1 MGFFDFLSKDK
12 KNKGSKNIAKDRL
25 KLVLVHDRASMSPEI
40 MEALRRELI
49 QVISKY
55 VDVDSNNIE
64 VEINNQN
71 NQATL
76 VANIPINQIKRSRN
90 VWVLQKKT

>member
-1 MGFFDFLSKDK
+1 MGFFDFLGGNK

-25 KLVLVHDRASMSPEI
+25 KLVLVHDRASMSPEV

-49 QVISKY
+49 EVISKY
-55 VDVDSNNIE
+55 VDVDNNNIE
-64 VEINNQN
+64 VELNDNN

-76 VANIPINQIKRSRN
+76 VANIPINQIKRNRN
-90 VWVLQKKT
+90 V

>member
-1 MGFFDFLSKDK
+1 MGFFDFFIRNK
-12 KNKGSKNIAKDRL
+12 KSKGSKDIAKDRL

-49 QVISKY
+49 EVISKY
-55 VDVDSNNIE
+55 VDVDSSNIE
-64 VEINNQN
+64 VELNNHN

-90 VWVLQKKT
+90 V

>member
-1 MGFFDFLSKDK
+1 MGFFDFLSKNK
-12 KNKGSKNIAKDRL
+12 KNTGSKNIAKDRL
-25 KLVLVHDRASMSPEI
+25 KLVLVHDRASMSPEV
-40 MEALRRELI
+40 MEALRKELI

-64 VEINNQN
+64 VELNDNN

-90 VWVLQKKT
+90 V

>member
-1 MGFFDFLSKDK
+1 MGFFDFFSKNK
-12 KNKGSKNIAKDRL
+12 KNTGSKNIAKDRL
-25 KLVLVHDRASMSPEI
+25 KLVLVHDRASMSPEV
-40 MEALRRELI
+40 MEALRKELI

-64 VEINNQN
+64 VELNDNN

-90 VWVLQKKT
+90 VWIL

>member
-12 KNKGSKNIAKDRL
+12 KSKGSKNMAKDRL
-25 KLVLVHDRASMSPEI
+25 KLVLVHDRASMSPEV

-64 VEINNQN
+64 VELNDNN

-76 VANIPINQIKRSRN
+76 VANIPISQIKRKRD
-90 VWVLQKKT
+90 V

>member
-1 MGFFDFLSKDK
+1 MGFFDFLSGNK

-25 KLVLVHDRASMSPEI
+25 KLVLVHDRASMSPEV

-64 VEINNQN
+64 VELNDNN

-76 VANIPINQIKRSRN
+76 VANIPINQIKRNRN
-90 VWVLQKKT
+90 V

>member
-1 MGFFDFLSKDK
+1 MGFLDFLLKDSKS
-12 KNKGSKNIAKDRL
+12 KGSKNVAKDWL
-25 KLVLVHDRASMSPEI
+25 KLVLVHDRASMSPEV

-55 VDVDSNNIE
+55 VDVDNNNIE
-64 VEINNQN
+64 VELNDYN

-76 VANIPINQIKRSRN
+76 VANIPINQIKRRRDA
-90 VWVLQKKT
+90 

>member
-40 MEALRRELI
+40 MEALRKELI

-55 VDVDSNNIE
+55 VDVDSGNID

-76 VANIPINQIKRSRN
+76 VANIPINQIKRSKN
-90 VWVLQKKT
+90 VWFL

>member
-1 MGFFDFLSKDK
+1 MGFFDFFSKNK
-12 KNKGSKNIAKDRL
+12 KNTGSKNIAKDRL
-25 KLVLVHDRASMSPEI
+25 KLVLVHDRASMSPEV
-40 MEALRRELI
+40 MEALRKELI

-64 VEINNQN
+64 VELNDNN

-90 VWVLQKKT
+90 V

>member
-1 MGFFDFLSKDK
+1 MGFFDFLTKDNK
-12 KNKGSKNIAKDRL
+12 QKGSKNIAKDRL

-40 MEALRRELI
+40 MEALRKELI

-55 VDVDSNNIE
+55 VDVDKNNIE
-64 VEINNQN
+64 VELNDHN

-76 VANIPINQIKRSRN
+76 VANIPINKIKRNRN
-90 VWVLQKKT
+90 D

>member
-1 MGFFDFLSKDK
+1 MGFFGFLGGNK

-25 KLVLVHDRASMSPEI
+25 KLVLVHDRASMSPEV

-49 QVISKY
+49 EVISKY
-55 VDVDSNNIE
+55 VDVDNNNIE
-64 VEINNQN
+64 VELNDNN

-76 VANIPINQIKRSRN
+76 VANIPINQIKRNRN
-90 VWVLQKKT
+90 VWIL

>member
-1 MGFFDFLSKDK
+1 MGFLDFLLKDSKS
-12 KNKGSKNIAKDRL
+12 KGSKNVAKDRL
-25 KLVLVHDRASMSPEI
+25 KLVLVHDRASMSPEV

-55 VDVDSNNIE
+55 VDVDNNNIE
-64 VEINNQN
+64 VELNDYN

-76 VANIPINQIKRSRN
+76 VANIPINQIKRRRDA
-90 VWVLQKKT
+90 

>member
-90 VWVLQKKT
+90 V

>member
-1 MGFFDFLSKDK
+1 MLDLIQRLFGKDSSRSKD
-12 KNKGSKNIAKDRL
+12 IAKERL
-25 KLVLVHDRASMSPEI
+25 RLVLVHDRASMSPEV

-55 VDVDSNNIE
+55 VDVDNNNIE
-64 VEINNQN
+64 VELNDYN

-76 VANIPINQIKRSRN
+76 VANIPINQIKRRRDA
-90 VWVLQKKT
+90 

>member
-1 MGFFDFLSKDK
+1 MGFFDFFSKNK
-12 KNKGSKNIAKDRL
+12 KNTGSKNIAKDRL
-25 KLVLVHDRASMSPEI
+25 KLVLVHDRASMSPEV

-64 VEINNQN
+64 VELNDNN

-90 VWVLQKKT
+90 V

>member
-1 MGFFDFLSKDK
+1 MGFFDFFSKNK
-12 KNKGSKNIAKDRL
+12 KNTGSKNIAKDRL
-25 KLVLVHDRASMSPEI
+25 KLVLVHDRASMSPEV

-64 VEINNQN
+64 VELNDNN

-90 VWVLQKKT
+90 VWIL

>member
-1 MGFFDFLSKDK
+1 MGFFDFLSKNK
-12 KNKGSKNIAKDRL
+12 KNNGSKNIAKDRL

-49 QVISKY
+49 EVISKY
-55 VDVDSNNIE
+55 VDVDSSNIDVELNNH
-64 VEINNQN
+64 N

-90 VWVLQKKT
+90 D